1 MLKIDGYDTAVIGQ
15 ATVWVS
21 VDGGMSRE
29 DVLIYSGQEILK
41 TLVGRDG
48 MDWDE
53 AREFIEFNM
62 EGAYMGPTTPIIVW
76 EVEDEI

>member
-29 DVLIYSGQEILK
+29 DVLIYSGKEILEM
-41 TLVGRDG
+41 LVGRDG
-48 MDWDE
+48 MDWDD

>member
-1 MLKIDGYDTAVIGQ
+1 MLKMDGYDTAVIGQ

-29 DVLIYSGQEILK
+29 DVLIYSGQGILE
-41 TLVGRDG
+41 TLVERDG
-48 MDWDE
+48 MDWDD

-62 EGAYMGPTTPIIVW
+62 EGAYMGPQTPIIVW